1 MEENQLCSKPN
12 SAWSRQESPAR
23 PSEALPGSCCACHMQ
38 DPNQTQSWQR
48 SPFQR
53 QACQGC
59 PDTGR
64 KSAPEL
70 GMPSRE
76 DSSWKVSDIISGG
89 SLDVKNMVFM
99 TEAGQGAI
107 PGPQESHHPLISLF
121 CSITAEHHLVLNSF
135 LHEFPRVLAPLSL
148 STNASLKIK
157 YCTRP

>member
-1 MEENQLCSKPN
+1 MRHLGGKPALLQTKLCLEQARVPSLAFRGSAGVLLCTPYARSQPN
-12 SAWSRQESPAR
+12 IELAKVPI
-23 PSEALPGSCCACHMQ
+23 SETGMP
-38 DPNQTQSWQR
+38 
-48 SPFQR
+48 
-53 QACQGC
+53 GC
-59 PDTGR
+59 PDTGG

-89 SLDVKNMVFM
+89 SLDVKNVVFT

-107 PGPQESHHPLISLF
+107 PGPQESHHPLISFF

-135 LHEFPRVLAPLSL
+135 FHEFPRVLAPLSL

-157 YCTRP
+157 